1 VSLGVICRYHAG
13 QHANWNDSDL
23 RLLGGFELGRGM
35 LENSL
40 IEGWK
45 LEVWWYWTCG
55 RLQRRVLFV
64 RFGVCLALVQR
75 LPVDL
80 LAHGDSWGSFECDII

>member
-1 VSLGVICRYHAG
+1 
-13 QHANWNDSDL
+13 
-23 RLLGGFELGRGM
+23 M

-45 LEVWWYWTCG
+45 LKVWLYWTLDG

-75 LPVDL
+75 LLVDL
-80 LAHGDSWGSFECDII
+80 LAHGDSWGKLRMRYYLILW